1 MDIKRTGPGQTN
13 WKPAGETDAVKKA
26 DKPAVD
32 ASKDSAASQDLAKA
46 AAAPTGPATRGP
58 LHAVQSEF
66 KRADLNTD
74 RWNTILNR
82 SVSAMVDSASE
93 RMGGLPP
100 SARQKIA
107 ELLAT
112 DPIFSKRV
120 SLYLDKNLE

>member
-1 MDIKRTGPGQTN
+1 MDIKRTNPGQAN
-13 WKPAGETDAVKKA
+13 WKPAGESESVKQPAKPPADAAKEA
-26 DKPAVD
+26 
-32 ASKDSAASQDLAKA
+32 AASA
-46 AAAPTGPATRGP
+46 AAAQGP
-58 LHAVQSEF
+58 LRAIQSDF

-82 SVSAMVDSASE
+82 SVSALVDSASD
-93 RMGGLPP
+93 RMGGLPE

-107 ELLAT
+107 DLLAA